1 VSRYRTNTKK
11 PINKKKK
18 YREGGPVGEPVMLD
32 EVDFVAPKFLSSS
45 LKDCSKVYVSAL
57 LVTYIPL
64 AIITVQEDP

>member
-32 EVDFVAPKFLSSS
+32 EVDFVAL
-45 LKDCSKVYVSAL
+45 
-57 LVTYIPL
+57 TYIPL